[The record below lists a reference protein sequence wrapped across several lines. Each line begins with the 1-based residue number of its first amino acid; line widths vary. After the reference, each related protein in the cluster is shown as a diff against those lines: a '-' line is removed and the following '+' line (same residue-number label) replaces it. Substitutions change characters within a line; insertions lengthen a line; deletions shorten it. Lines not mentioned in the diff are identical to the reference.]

1 MNASKQVAL
10 VTGSSRGIGAEIA
23 RRLAR
28 DGFRVVVNY
37 AGGAGPAR
45 EVVDAIAADG
55 GEAIAV
61 QADIADP
68 AAVAALFDAAEQAFG
83 RIDVVVNS
91 AGVMKL
97 GAIADYDDTTFD
109 QTVAINLKGTFNVSR
124 EAAKRVR
131 SGGRIVNLSSTMVG
145 VRLPTY
151 GVYVATKAA
160 VEGLTQV
167 LAQEMRGRG
176 ISVNAVAPG
185 PVATELFLEGKSPEQ
200 VDRLA
205 KMNPLE
211 RLGQPADIAGV
222 VAFLMSDDAGYVTG
236 QVVSADGG
244 ATVVNTVRPSGG
256 AGAWDTA
263 AVDAVTYPGGR
274 RATAPRRED
283 DEGGGERPRE
293 GRDSA

>member
-185 PVATELFLEGKSPEQ
+185 PVATELFLKGKSPEQ

-222 VAFLMSDDAGYVTG
+222 VAFLAGP
-236 QVVSADGG
+236 D
-244 ATVVNTVRPSGG
+244 
-256 AGAWDTA
+256 GAWVNGQILRA
-263 AVDAVTYPGGR
+263 NGGMC
-274 RATAPRRED
+274 
-283 DEGGGERPRE
+283 
-293 GRDSA
+293 

>member
-97 GAIADYDDTTFD
+97 GAIADYDDATFD

-131 SGGRIVNLSSTMVG
+131 NGGRIVNLSSTMVG

-185 PVATELFLEGKSPEQ
+185 PVATELFLQGKSPEQ

-222 VAFLMSDDAGYVTG
+222 VAFLAGP
-236 QVVSADGG
+236 D
-244 ATVVNTVRPSGG
+244 
-256 AGAWDTA
+256 GAWVNGQILRA
-263 AVDAVTYPGGR
+263 NGGMC
-274 RATAPRRED
+274 
-283 DEGGGERPRE
+283 
-293 GRDSA
+293 